1 MPVLNGINVF
11 LLSLLILF
19 ITYCFL
25 AFNYKQCVSEDF
37 FILMSMF
44 YLVMLLPSYLYK

>member
-11 LLSLLILF
+11 LLSLLVLF

-37 FILMSMF
+37 FYFNVYVLFGYVITF
-44 YLVMLLPSYLYK
+44 LPI